1 MTEFKAAHL
10 YSSNAK
16 MPVMTRR
23 GLLYCEVSENGH
35 VLLPDWVESAD
46 ASHGPDLTVSDMEQI
61 VSRLL
66 KEAME
71 TGENKP
77 KPGSNPHEIQYIIT
91 GTAAD
96 RKLMCNGGVD
106 SRPSAEVLAK
116 AIRERDE
123 ARENVVAERNASNKY
138 LAELAKERIECN
150 KAKQER
156 DEARRKAIRERDASF
171 GTVVEL
177 TDAQKKIVELQKDLE
192 RTRVDYNHS
201 IKVAKNALTC
211 AYAELDTLRQRIN
224 NVRKAACGKATEAA
238 GDPPL

>member
-1 MTEFKAAHL
+1 VTEFKAAHL

-123 ARENVVAERNASNKY
+123 ARENVVTERNASNKY

-156 DEARRKAIRERDASF
+156 DEARRKATAEREASF
-171 GTVVEL
+171 RTVVEL

-192 RTRVDYNHS
+192 RTRTEYDRR
-201 IKVAKNALTC
+201 IKAL
-211 AYAELDTLRQRIN
+211 YAELVTLRQRLS

>member
-1 MTEFKAAHL
+1 VTEFKAAHL

-23 GLLYCEVSENGH
+23 GLLYCEVSEDGH

-156 DEARRKAIRERDASF
+156 DEARRKATAEREASF
-171 GTVVEL
+171 RTVVEL

-192 RTRVDYNHS
+192 RTRTEYDRR
-201 IKVAKNALTC
+201 IKAL
-211 AYAELDTLRQRIN
+211 YAELVTLRQRLS

>member
-23 GLLYCEVSENGH
+23 GLLYCEVSEDGH

-156 DEARRKAIRERDASF
+156 DEARRKATAEREASF
-171 GTVVEL
+171 RTVVEL

-192 RTRVDYNHS
+192 RTRTEYDRR
-201 IKVAKNALTC
+201 IKAL
-211 AYAELDTLRQRIN
+211 YAELVTLRQRLS

>member
-123 ARENVVAERNASNKY
+123 ARENVVTERNASNKY

-156 DEARRKAIRERDASF
+156 DEARRKATAEREASF
-171 GTVVEL
+171 RTVVEL

-192 RTRVDYNHS
+192 RTRTEYDRR
-201 IKVAKNALTC
+201 IKAL
-211 AYAELDTLRQRIN
+211 YAELVTLRQRLS